1 MMKPIILS
9 LMGVAAMSVLVSQK
23 DKSSV
28 DSTNYY
34 VLDSNKHTI
43 CSVYVSPIGQV
54 NISSQK
60 QQLAYLSRSKDSLG
74 ILMGFK
80 LRAGNNNYLFN
91 QVAHLPT
98 YDGKLYDGE
107 YAFEDDARKKVVPFE
122 KSRMTMKSKAPSRE
136 MSVMDVESAAAP
148 ISESAIEHRDYT
160 VTKDVTSIKAS
171 PGVVTAGLWSDLENW
186 SKYFNTYPSTHSFW
200 GLDFNKKRF
209 SVEILNPDK
218 TPAIGVTLILKK
230 ATGESIWQTQ
240 TDNRGY
246 AELWSGIYSSD
257 KIDEKG
263 SYQLFE
269 KRAENQRL
277 LGKLKETGFA
287 RSTFF
292 LGTAKTSPKKVDIC
306 FTVDATGSMGDEISY
321 LKEDMMYIIQSLR
334 KASPC
339 TEIRVGSVFYRDK
352 GDEYVTRKFDFSPYA
367 ENALMF
373 IGDQSAGGG
382 GDFPEAVEEGL
393 RVSNEELNWSTE
405 AVAKINFLVLDAP
418 PHANEQAKIQEQ
430 IRIAALRGI
439 KIIPITASGIDAST
453 EILMKQMAI
462 ATNGEYLYIT
472 DHSGVGGGHLKPT
485 GVKENVDLLTNQV
498 IKVLKK
504 FCLTPDCNPE
514 QEPNNPHQDPNYVNF
529 GTKDVIIQCYPNPA
543 TEYLDF
549 EGNNVINE
557 ISIRAFNGQ
566 EILNVKPLDKKYRLK
581 LPLVKPGIYAVTV
594 IINQKYFNTK
604 IVIQPSNGQGKID

>member
-1 MMKPIILS
+1 MKPIILS

-23 DKSSV
+23 DKTSV
-28 DSTNYY
+28 NSTNFF

-60 QQLAYLSRSKDSLG
+60 QRLAYLSKTKDSTG
-74 ILMGFK
+74 IVMGFNLK
-80 LRAGNNNYLFN
+80 PGIHNYQFNSMNSYSEVAVVRTGKKTALRSAY
-91 QVAHLPT
+91 
-98 YDGKLYDGE
+98 
-107 YAFEDDARKKVVPFE
+107 
-122 KSRMTMKSKAPSRE
+122 PS
-136 MSVMDVESAAAP
+136 MSMAAP
-148 ISESAIEHRDYT
+148 MTTRSEDGDKSMIESKIGVYSEPMMDSDEAA
-160 VTKDVTSIKAS
+160 VKAKS
-171 PGVVTAGLWSDLENW
+171 GVVTAGLWSDLENW
-186 SKYFNTYPSTHSFW
+186 DKYFTTYPNTHGFW
-200 GLDFNKKRF
+200 GLDFTKKRF

-230 ATGESIWQTQ
+230 ASGESIWQTQ

-257 KIDEKG
+257 KIDEKE

-269 KRAENQRL
+269 KRAENYRP
-277 LGKLKETGFA
+277 LGKLRETGFA

-292 LGTAKTSPKKVDIC
+292 LNTAKTSPKKVDIC
-306 FTVDATGSMGDEISY
+306 FTVDATGSMGDEINY
-321 LKEDMMYIIQSLR
+321 LKEDMMQIIQSL
-334 KASPC
+334 KKSSPC

-352 GDEYVTRKFDFSPYA
+352 GDEYVTRKFDFSTYA

-393 RVSNEELNWSTE
+393 RVSNEELNWSIE
-405 AVAKINFLVLDAP
+405 AVAKINFLILDAP
-418 PHANEQAKIQEQ
+418 PHANEQEKIQEQ
-430 IRIAALRGI
+430 IRIAALKGI

-462 ATNGEYLYIT
+462 VTNGEYLYIT
-472 DHSGVGGGHLKPT
+472 DHSGVGGAHLKPT

-504 FCLTPDCNPE
+504 FCLTPDCNPD
-514 QEPNNPHQDPNYVNF
+514 QEPNNPQQDPNYVNF
-529 GTKDVIIQCYPNPA
+529 GSKDVIIQCYPNPA
-543 TEYLDF
+543 SEFLDF
-549 EGNNVINE
+549 EGNNIINE
-557 ISIRAFNGQ
+557 ISMRAFNGQ
-566 EILNVKPLDKKYRLK
+566 EILNIKPLNKKYRLK
-581 LPLVKPGIYAVTV
+581 LPIVKPGIYVVTV
-594 IINQKYFNTK
+594 NINQRYFNTK
-604 IVIQPSNGQGKID
+604 IVIQPTNGQGKLD

>member
-23 DKSSV
+23 DKTSV
-28 DSTNYY
+28 NSTNFF

-60 QQLAYLSRSKDSLG
+60 QRLAYLSKTKDSTG
-74 ILMGFK
+74 IVMGFNLK
-80 LRAGNNNYLFN
+80 PGIHNYQFNSMNSYSEVAVVRTGKKTALRSAY
-91 QVAHLPT
+91 
-98 YDGKLYDGE
+98 
-107 YAFEDDARKKVVPFE
+107 
-122 KSRMTMKSKAPSRE
+122 PS
-136 MSVMDVESAAAP
+136 MSMAAP
-148 ISESAIEHRDYT
+148 MTTRSEDGDESMIESKIGVYSEPMMDRDEA
-160 VTKDVTSIKAS
+160 DVKAKS
-171 PGVVTAGLWSDLENW
+171 GVVTAGIWSDLENW
-186 SKYFNTYPSTHSFW
+186 DTYFTTYPNTHGFW
-200 GLDFNKKRF
+200 GLDFTKKRF

-230 ATGESIWQTQ
+230 GSGESVWQSQ

-246 AELWSGIYSSD
+246 AELWSGIYSSE
-257 KIDEKG
+257 KNDEKE

-269 KRAENQRL
+269 KRGENYRP

-292 LGTAKTSPKKVDIC
+292 LNTAKISPKKVDIC
-306 FTVDATGSMGDEISY
+306 FTVDATGSMGDEINY
-321 LKEDMMYIIQSLR
+321 LKEDLIHIIQSLK

-352 GDEYVTRKFDFSPYA
+352 GDEYVTRKFDFSPYV

-373 IGDQSAGGG
+373 IGNQSAGGG

-393 RVSNEELNWSTE
+393 KVSNEELNWSSE
-405 AVAKINFLVLDAP
+405 AVAKINFLILDAP
-418 PHANEQAKIQEQ
+418 PHASEQGKIQEQ
-430 IRIAALRGI
+430 IRIAALKGI

-472 DHSGVGGGHLKPT
+472 DHSGVGGSHLKPT

-498 IKVLKK
+498 VKVLKK
-504 FCLTPDCNPE
+504 FCLTPDCNPD
-514 QEPNNPHQDPNYVNF
+514 QEPNNPQQDPNFVNF
-529 GTKDVIIQCYPNPA
+529 GNKDVIIQCYPNPA

-549 EGNNVINE
+549 ESSKNINE
-557 ISIRAFNGQ
+557 INISGFNGQ
-566 EILNVKPLDKKYRLK
+566 KILTVKPLDKKYRLN
-581 LPLVKPGIYAVTV
+581 LPLVKPGIYVVTV
-594 IINQKYFNTK
+594 IIDQMYFNTK
-604 IVIQPSNGQGKID
+604 IVIQPTNGQGKLD

>member
-1 MMKPIILS
+1 MKPIILS

-23 DKSSV
+23 DKNSV
-28 DSTNYY
+28 NSTNFY

-60 QQLAYLSRSKDSLG
+60 QQLAYLSRSKDSNG
-74 ILMGFK
+74 IIMGFR
-80 LRAGNNNYLFN
+80 LRPGNKNYQFN
-91 QVAHLPT
+91 QVSEIREFNT
-98 YDGKLYDGE
+98 R
-107 YAFEDDARKKVVPFE
+107 FSSDDIKGLSTVSHMEKHKVI
-122 KSRMTMKSKAPSRE
+122 SMKSKSSSKSMPE
-136 MSVMDVESAAAP
+136 MDVETVARS
-148 ISESAIEHRDYT
+148 ISESKIEYKEPMEHDEG
-160 VTKDVTSIKAS
+160 TSIKARS
-171 PGVVTAGLWSDLENW
+171 GVVTAGLWSDLENW
-186 SKYFNTYPSTHSFW
+186 DKYFTTYPITHGFW
-200 GLDFNKKRF
+200 GLDFTKKRF

-230 ATGESIWQTQ
+230 ASGESIWQTQ

-257 KIDEKG
+257 KIDEKE

-269 KRAENQRL
+269 KRTENYRP

-292 LGTAKTSPKKVDIC
+292 LNTAKTSPKKVDIC
-306 FTVDATGSMGDEISY
+306 FTVDATGSMGDEINY
-321 LKEDMMYIIQSLR
+321 LKEDMMHIIQSL
-334 KASPC
+334 KKSSPC

-373 IGDQSAGGG
+373 IGNQNAGGG

-393 RVSNEELNWSTE
+393 RVSNEELNWSIE
-405 AVAKINFLVLDAP
+405 AVAKINFLILDAP
-418 PHANEQAKIQEQ
+418 PHANEQGKIQEQ
-430 IRIAALRGI
+430 IRIAALKGI

-462 ATNGEYLYIT
+462 VTNGEYLYIT
-472 DHSGVGGGHLKPT
+472 DHSGVGGSHLKPT

-504 FCLTPDCNPE
+504 FCLTPDCNPDL
-514 QEPNNPHQDPNYVNF
+514 EPNNPQQDPNYVNF
-529 GTKDVIIQCYPNPA
+529 GSKDVIIQCYPNPA
-543 TEYLDF
+543 TEFLDF
-549 EGNNVINE
+549 EGNNIIDE

-566 EILNVKPLDKKYRLK
+566 EILNIKPLNKKYRLK
-581 LPLVKPGIYAVTV
+581 LPIVKPGIYVVTV
-594 IINQKYFNTK
+594 NINQRYFNTK
-604 IVIQPSNGQGKID
+604 IVIQPTNGQGKMD

>member
-1 MMKPIILS
+1 MKPIILS

-23 DKSSV
+23 DKTSV
-28 DSTNYY
+28 NSTNFY

-80 LRAGNNNYLFN
+80 LRVGNNNYLFN
-91 QVAHLPT
+91 QAAHLPPYT
-98 YDGKLYDGE
+98 DKLYDSE
-107 YAFEDDARKKVVPFE
+107 FAFGDDVIKKV
-122 KSRMTMKSKAPSRE
+122 SYYDKSKTSMRSKAASRE
-136 MSVMDVESAAAP
+136 MSVMEVESVAAP
-148 ISESAIEHRDYT
+148 SSESTVEHREYLA
-160 VTKDVTSIKAS
+160 TKDVASTKAS

-186 SKYFNTYPSTHSFW
+186 EKYFTTYPNTHSFW

-230 ATGESIWQTQ
+230 ASGESIWQTQ
-240 TDNRGY
+240 TDNRGF
-246 AELWSGIYSSD
+246 AELWSGIFSSD
-257 KIDEKG
+257 KIDEKE

-269 KRAENQRL
+269 KRAENFRL
-277 LGKLKETGFA
+277 LGKLKETGYA
-287 RSTFF
+287 RNTFF
-292 LGTAKTSPKKVDIC
+292 LSTAKISPKKVDIC

-321 LKEDMMYIIQSLR
+321 LKEDMMYIIQSLQ

-373 IGDQSAGGG
+373 IGDQGAGGG

-393 RVSNEELNWSTE
+393 RVSNEELNWSNE
-405 AVAKINFLVLDAP
+405 AVSKINFLILDAP
-418 PHANEQAKIQEQ
+418 PHANEQVKIQEQ
-430 IRIAALRGI
+430 IRIAAMRGI

-485 GVKENVDLLTNQV
+485 GVKENVDLLTNQM

-504 FCLTPDCNPE
+504 FCLTADCDPD
-514 QEPNNPHQDPNYVNF
+514 QQPNNPQQDPNYVNF
-529 GTKDVIIQCYPNPA
+529 GNKDVIIQCYPNPA
-543 TEYLDF
+543 TEFLDF

-581 LPLVKPGIYAVTV
+581 LPPVKPGIYAVSV
-594 IINQKYFNTK
+594 AINQRYYTTK
-604 IVIQPSNGQGKID
+604 IVIQPSNGQARMD

>member
-23 DKSSV
+23 DKNSV
-28 DSTNYY
+28 NSTNFY

-60 QQLAYLSRSKDSLG
+60 QQLAYLSRSKDSNG
-74 ILMGFK
+74 IIMGFR
-80 LRAGNNNYLFN
+80 LRPGNKNYQFN
-91 QVAHLPT
+91 QVSEIREFNTRFSSDDIKGLSTVSHM
-98 YDGKLYDGE
+98 GKH
-107 YAFEDDARKKVVPFE
+107 KVI
-122 KSRMTMKSKAPSRE
+122 SIKSKSSSKSMPE
-136 MSVMDVESAAAP
+136 MDVETVARS
-148 ISESAIEHRDYT
+148 ISESKIEYKEPMEHDEG
-160 VTKDVTSIKAS
+160 TSIKARS
-171 PGVVTAGLWSDLENW
+171 GVVTAGLWSDLENW
-186 SKYFNTYPSTHSFW
+186 DKYFTTYPITHGFW
-200 GLDFNKKRF
+200 GLDFTKKRF

-230 ATGESIWQTQ
+230 ASGESIWQTQ

-257 KIDEKG
+257 KIDEKE

-269 KRAENQRL
+269 KRTENYRP

-292 LGTAKTSPKKVDIC
+292 LNTAQTSPKKVDIC
-306 FTVDATGSMGDEISY
+306 FTVDATGSMGDEINY
-321 LKEDMMYIIQSLR
+321 LKEDMMHIIQSL
-334 KASPC
+334 KKSSPC

-373 IGDQSAGGG
+373 IGNQNAGGG

-393 RVSNEELNWSTE
+393 RVSNEELNWSIE
-405 AVAKINFLVLDAP
+405 AVAKINFLILDAP
-418 PHANEQAKIQEQ
+418 PHANEQGKIQEQ
-430 IRIAALRGI
+430 IRIAAVKGI

-462 ATNGEYLYIT
+462 VTNGEYLYIT
-472 DHSGVGGGHLKPT
+472 DHSGVGGSHLKPT

-504 FCLTPDCNPE
+504 FCSTPDCNPD
-514 QEPNNPHQDPNYVNF
+514 QEPNNPQQDPNYVNF
-529 GTKDVIIQCYPNPA
+529 GSKDVIIQCYPNPA
-543 TEYLDF
+543 TEFLDF
-549 EGNNVINE
+549 EGNNIIDE

-566 EILNVKPLDKKYRLK
+566 EILNIKPLNKKYRLK
-581 LPLVKPGIYAVTV
+581 LPIVKPGIYVVTV
-594 IINQKYFNTK
+594 NINQRYFNTK
-604 IVIQPSNGQGKID
+604 IVIQPTNGQGKMD

>member
-23 DKSSV
+23 DKNSV
-28 DSTNYY
+28 NSTNFY

-60 QQLAYLSRSKDSLG
+60 QQLAYLSRSKDSNG
-74 ILMGFK
+74 IIMGFR
-80 LRAGNNNYLFN
+80 LRPGNKNYQFN
-91 QVAHLPT
+91 QVSEIREFNTRFSSDDIKGLSTVSHM
-98 YDGKLYDGE
+98 GKH
-107 YAFEDDARKKVVPFE
+107 KVI
-122 KSRMTMKSKAPSRE
+122 SIKSKSSSKSMPE
-136 MSVMDVESAAAP
+136 MDVETVARS
-148 ISESAIEHRDYT
+148 ISESKIEYKEPMEHDEG
-160 VTKDVTSIKAS
+160 TSIKARS
-171 PGVVTAGLWSDLENW
+171 GVVTAGLWSDLENW
-186 SKYFNTYPSTHSFW
+186 DKYFTTYPITHGFW
-200 GLDFNKKRF
+200 GLDFTKKRF

-230 ATGESIWQTQ
+230 ASGESIWQTQ

-257 KIDEKG
+257 KIDEKE

-269 KRAENQRL
+269 KRTENYRP

-292 LGTAKTSPKKVDIC
+292 LNTAKTSPKKVDIC
-306 FTVDATGSMGDEISY
+306 FTVDATGSMGDEINY
-321 LKEDMMYIIQSLR
+321 LKEDMMHIIQSL
-334 KASPC
+334 KKSSPC

-373 IGDQSAGGG
+373 IGNQNAGGG

-393 RVSNEELNWSTE
+393 RVSNEELNWSIE
-405 AVAKINFLVLDAP
+405 AVAKINFLILDAP
-418 PHANEQAKIQEQ
+418 PHANEQGKIQEQ
-430 IRIAALRGI
+430 IRIAALKGI

-462 ATNGEYLYIT
+462 VTNGEYLYIT
-472 DHSGVGGGHLKPT
+472 DHSGVGGSHLKPT

-504 FCLTPDCNPE
+504 FCLTPDCNPDL
-514 QEPNNPHQDPNYVNF
+514 EPNNPQQDPNYVNF
-529 GTKDVIIQCYPNPA
+529 GSKDVIIQCYPNPA
-543 TEYLDF
+543 TEFLDF
-549 EGNNVINE
+549 EGNNIIDE

-566 EILNVKPLDKKYRLK
+566 EILNIKPLNKKYRLK
-581 LPLVKPGIYAVTV
+581 LPIVKPGIYVVTV
-594 IINQKYFNTK
+594 NINQRYFNTK
-604 IVIQPSNGQGKID
+604 IVIQPTNGQGKMD

>member
-23 DKSSV
+23 DKNSV
-28 DSTNYY
+28 NSTNFY

-60 QQLAYLSRSKDSLG
+60 QQLAYLSRSKDSNG
-74 ILMGFK
+74 IIMGFR
-80 LRAGNNNYLFN
+80 LRPGNKNYQFN
-91 QVAHLPT
+91 QVSEIREFNT
-98 YDGKLYDGE
+98 R
-107 YAFEDDARKKVVPFE
+107 FSSDDIKGLSTVSHMEKHKVI
-122 KSRMTMKSKAPSRE
+122 SMKSKSSSRS
-136 MSVMDVESAAAP
+136 MSEMDVERVAP
-148 ISESAIEHRDYT
+148 SISESKIEYMEPMEHAEG
-160 VTKDVTSIKAS
+160 TSIKARS
-171 PGVVTAGLWSDLENW
+171 GVVTAGLWSDLENW
-186 SKYFNTYPSTHSFW
+186 DKYFTTYPNTHGFW
-200 GLDFNKKRF
+200 GLDFTKKRF

-230 ATGESIWQTQ
+230 ASGESIWQTQ

-257 KIDEKG
+257 KIDEKE

-269 KRAENQRL
+269 KRAENYRP

-292 LGTAKTSPKKVDIC
+292 LNTAKTSPKKVDIC
-306 FTVDATGSMGDEISY
+306 FTVDATGSMGDEINY
-321 LKEDMMYIIQSLR
+321 LKEDMMHIIQSL
-334 KASPC
+334 KKSSPC

-373 IGDQSAGGG
+373 IGDQIAGGG

-393 RVSNEELNWSTE
+393 RVSNEELNWSIE
-405 AVAKINFLVLDAP
+405 AVAKINFLILDAP
-418 PHANEQAKIQEQ
+418 PHANEQGKIQEQ
-430 IRIAALRGI
+430 IRIAALKGI

-462 ATNGEYLYIT
+462 VTNGEYLYIT
-472 DHSGVGGGHLKPT
+472 DHSGVGGSHLKPT

-504 FCLTPDCNPE
+504 FCLTPDCNAD
-514 QEPNNPHQDPNYVNF
+514 QEPNNPQQDPNYVNF
-529 GTKDVIIQCYPNPA
+529 GSKDVIIQCYPNPA
-543 TEYLDF
+543 TEFLDF
-549 EGNNVINE
+549 EGNNIINE
-557 ISIRAFNGQ
+557 ISMRAFNGQ
-566 EILNVKPLDKKYRLK
+566 EILNIKPLNKKYTLK
-581 LPLVKPGIYAVTV
+581 LPIVKPGIYVVTV
-594 IINQKYFNTK
+594 NINQKYFNAK
-604 IVIQPSNGQGKID
+604 IVIQPTNGQGKID